1 MSYRALRQNRGF
13 RLLFI
18 ASVGTNLGDG
28 VLAVAL
34 PWFATLL
41 TRDPFLIGL
50 VASARGLPWLLF
62 TLPIGVVTDRYD
74 RKRLILLAD
83 GLRLILV
90 GAAAV
95 AAVAATPGL
104 GAVLVLAGLTFVLGA
119 VEVLRDNTAQS
130 VLPLMVGPEHLERA
144 NGTLWSAE
152 ELTGRFIGPP
162 LAGAMIALS
171 VALPFG
177 FFSAMMLVSVA
188 FISRIPRMAPVRAG
202 TAPFLQ
208 ALKEGLRYLL
218 GRAELRRLAM
228 VLGVFN
234 FFYYLTNAVLVLYAQ
249 EVLGLGAL
257 GYGALLSAQALGGLL
272 GGLIGPSAIAR
283 FGASRSLTF
292 GMTGFIAV
300 TSAMAL
306 GAPIWLIAPL
316 LVVDG
321 FTGMVWNITTV
332 SYRQRSIPGAM
343 FGRVNSAYRFFGSG
357 AMPLGAMAG
366 GSIVAL
372 AAPLGPVALHL
383 PFAIAAVGATG
394 MMAYSLRFLR
404 IG

>member
-1 MSYRALRQNRGF
+1 MSYRALWQNRGF

-18 ASVGTNLGDG
+18 ASVGANLGDG

-34 PWFATLL
+34 RWFATLL

-50 VASARGLPWLLF
+50 VASAPGLPWLLF

-119 VEVLRDNTAQS
+119 VEVLRDNTGQS
-130 VLPLMVGPEHLERA
+130 VLPLVVGPEHLERA

-162 LAGAMIALS
+162 LA
-171 VALPFG
+171 
-177 FFSAMMLVSVA
+177 
-188 FISRIPRMAPVRAG
+188 
-202 TAPFLQ
+202 
-208 ALKEGLRYLL
+208 
-218 GRAELRRLAM
+218 
-228 VLGVFN
+228 
-234 FFYYLTNAVLVLYAQ
+234 
-249 EVLGLGAL
+249 
-257 GYGALLSAQALGGLL
+257 
-272 GGLIGPSAIAR
+272 
-283 FGASRSLTF
+283 
-292 GMTGFIAV
+292 
-300 TSAMAL
+300 
-306 GAPIWLIAPL
+306 
-316 LVVDG
+316 
-321 FTGMVWNITTV
+321 
-332 SYRQRSIPGAM
+332 GAM

-372 AAPLGPVALHL
+372 AAPLGAVALQL